1 MIKILKF
8 LFINLLVFMI
18 ISSGI
23 GPALSENET
32 TPTANETT
40 PENNETTPEATVVAT
55 TSAPTPAPETTDAET
70 TTVATTPDKF
80 RVGPEVRLR
89 PVNDVIEAQQDGI
102 VELFMRNP
110 SLNDVTLHVDA
121 SVSVPSGIH
130 VYGEGFAQSVGA
142 GTAAGTFDVPPGT
155 ARTIIVVI
163 KADKSARIGS
173 HTIHFSGLY
182 YAGDNKDGFQPLSLT
197 YPIVVKEASEEP
209 ESSEPAPETSPG
221 VGFIGVLA
229 IFSIFAI
236 ARFLSKKV

>member
-1 MIKILKF
+1 MGKIIKF
-8 LFINLLVFMI
+8 LIINLLIFMM

-23 GPALSENET
+23 SPVLSENET
-32 TPTANETT
+32 TTANETT
-40 PENNETTPEATVVAT
+40 PEHNETTPEATAMAT
-55 TSAPTPAPETTDAET
+55 ESTPAPTPETIAET
-70 TTVATTPDKF
+70 TTVAATPAKF

-130 VYGEGFAQSVGA
+130 VYGEGFAQAVGA
-142 GTAAGTFDVPPGT
+142 GTAAGTFDIPPGT

-163 KADKSARIGS
+163 KADKSARLGS
-173 HTIHFSGLY
+173 HTIQFSGLY
-182 YAGDNKDGFQPLSLT
+182 YAGDNKDGYQPLSLT
-197 YPIVVKEASEEP
+197 YPIVVKEASKEP
-209 ESSEPAPETSPG
+209 QSSEPATESSPG

-229 IFSIFAI
+229 VFSIFAI
-236 ARFLSKKV
+236 ARFLRKA